1 MPFAR
6 TGPLRRGRART
17 LRSRPFAVRFWG
29 RTLLPRRMVTER
41 CSRCARRR
49 RWRARCVPRGSW
61 GSGGRTSRA
70 CSGSTT
76 STPRSTCSP
85 TGGPAAAPIDQ
96 GPARA
101 CGGVR
106 ARADAAA
113 PSPGGRAAPARPAS
127 SPPRDARAARHRY
140 DVSNEFFALFLA
152 LADRHEHRACRSI
165 PARRED
171 AGGGP
176 PGEARVRLRQARAR
190 ARRACASAAAAA
202 AGAASRSTVVP
213 LAALSWSGSL
223 GPSPRRASRSTG
235 RRGRASPTG
244 SRSA

>member
-1 MPFAR
+1 M
-6 TGPLRRGRART
+6 RA
-17 LRSRPFAVRFWG
+17 
-29 RTLLPRRMVTER
+29 
-41 CSRCARRR
+41 
-49 RWRARCVPRGSW
+49 
-61 GSGGRTSRA
+61 A
-70 CSGSTT
+70 C
-76 STPRSTCSP
+76 
-85 TGGPAAAPIDQ
+85 PAAAGDRAGVRR
-96 GPARA
+96 GPAR
-101 CGGVR
+101 
-106 ARADAAA
+106 
-113 PSPGGRAAPARPAS
+113 GRRPRRRARPARRLAAPPLHRS
-127 SPPRDARAARHRY
+127 IRARLALAAVCARGLTLPPRLPAAGLRPRGRRHSPPRDARAARHRY

-213 LAALSWSGSL
+213 LAALSSSGSL

-244 SRSA
+244 SRSARWITASSPASASTRSRASAWLSTSVASRSIATRSGSQVCLSLWDGC